1 MKFLDSIHIILNKC
15 QENFYSCLAKFTF
28 LALFFDK
35 NNACMKTR
43 INLVKVRPTKFVTF
57 EAKLSCKSYYNHNII
72 GTVCMCCMLYNVCPK
87 KSLEF
92 YYPLSKTKIF
102 PMSI

>member
-1 MKFLDSIHIILNKC
+1 MSGEFL
-15 QENFYSCLAKFTF
+15 FMSCKVHLFGA
-28 LALFFDK
+28 FFDK

-92 YYPLSKTKIF
+92 YYPLS
-102 PMSI
+102 

>member
-1 MKFLDSIHIILNKC
+1 MSGEFL
-15 QENFYSCLAKFTF
+15 FMSCKVHLFGD
-28 LALFFDK
+28 FFDK

>member
-1 MKFLDSIHIILNKC
+1 MSGEFL
-15 QENFYSCLAKFTF
+15 FMSCKVHLFGA
-28 LALFFDK
+28 FFDK

-72 GTVCMCCMLYNVCPK
+72 GTVCMCCMLYNVCLK

-92 YYPLSKTKIF
+92 YYPLS
-102 PMSI
+102 